1 MAVARA
7 LVASNCEFGSFS
19 IPVPSAGQGKS
30 MSAFLTQFTFLAI
43 DFVEDP
49 LMKGCLLD
57 TVSPP
62 DHAGVEVVRGET
74 PSLLTCFV
82 KWFVV
87 NLVTAAC
94 GV

>member
-1 MAVARA
+1 MIGVPRA
-7 LVASNCEFGSFS
+7 DTL
-19 IPVPSAGQGKS
+19 
-30 MSAFLTQFTFLAI
+30 LAI

-49 LMKGCLLD
+49 LIKGCLLD
-57 TVSPP
+57 TVCPP
-62 DHAGVEVVRGET
+62 NHAGVEVVRGET

-87 NLVTAAC
+87 NLGTAAC

>member
-1 MAVARA
+1 
-7 LVASNCEFGSFS
+7 
-19 IPVPSAGQGKS
+19 
-30 MSAFLTQFTFLAI
+30 MSTFPTQFTLLAI

-49 LMKGCLLD
+49 LIKGCLLD
-57 TVSPP
+57 TMSPP
-62 DHAGVEVVRGET
+62 EHAGVEVVRGET